1 MKDNVVTFPKVT
13 VILRGYSYEECR
25 CVVGCLVGSRIG
37 SVEIAMNTPGAGR
50 IIEGLTSEFGEE
62 IMIGAGTVVTPERA
76 KTAINAGSKFLLSPV
91 CFTDEIF
98 DIARDAGVVT
108 VPAGFSPTEIYTML
122 EKGADIVKVFPAARV
137 GPKYFSDIQ
146 GPLDAL
152 PLMAVGGVNAENA
165 QGYFDGG
172 ATYVGIG
179 SGIFNPADIR
189 AMNID
194 EIGRQIRIFEEKIRW

>member
-37 SVEIAMNTPGAGR
+37 SVEIAMNTSGAGR
-50 IIEGLTSEFGEE
+50 IIDGLTSEFGEE

-98 DIARDAGVVT
+98 DIARDAGVLT

-165 QGYFDGG
+165 QEYFDRG

>member
-37 SVEIAMNTPGAGR
+37 SVEIAMNTSGAGR
-50 IIEGLTSEFGEE
+50 IIDGLTSEFGEE

-98 DIARDAGVVT
+98 DIARDAGVLT

-165 QGYFDGG
+165 QEYFDGG